1 MSAMDDI
8 IVKRY
13 NHDRVPE
20 DQIKV
25 RFVYAPKQRVLL
37 DLLDKAQNIQLPVIA
52 VSNGGITRD
61 PNRVFN
67 KIEGSYIPSSD
78 PRFAKPQLQP
88 VPIDLTIN
96 LSILTRYQQ
105 DYDQII
111 TNFLPYFDPYII
123 ISWRTP
129 NRPDQEIRSQ
139 VIWSGSVATEY
150 PTDLNATQVARVQGT
165 TSFTFK
171 GWLFKAAPGKDT
183 GRIFTITTDFST
195 EPGIHTK
202 YSLDQLDPLQTDRVV
217 LSGQPQPRAVNPYY
231 ASISASNTFALY
243 GKSFFNITNVY
254 LSGNTNFNNT
264 FFNPF
269 SAVPRLSAL
278 YPGFSGIEL
287 PADTYLSNNNNV
299 LTFTMPSAINA
310 GKVDV
315 ILQNEAGYGSLTQYA
330 YRNVYNPYLPS
341 MPEYDTFVN
350 YQPPFLSGIDIF
362 TVLPPASSSFVP
374 ILYYG
379 DNIMYFGE
387 ELTYTP

>member
-1 MSAMDDI
+1 MRKYTFDWELETMFTMFMSAMDDV

-13 NHDRVPE
+13 NKDREPQ

-67 KIEGSYIPSSD
+67 KIEGSYIPTGN
-78 PRFAKPQLQP
+78 PTTTRKQYQP

-96 LSILTRYQQ
+96 LTILTRYQQ

-129 NRPDQEIRSQ
+129 GRPDQEIRSQ
-139 VIWSGSVATEY
+139 VIWSGTVNTEY

-171 GWLFKAAPGKDT
+171 GWLFKAAPGKDD
-183 GRIFTITTDFST
+183 GKIFTITTDMSNIAGLT
-195 EPGIHTK
+195 TQ
-202 YSLDQLDPLQTDRVV
+202 YSIDQIDPLTTDRNT
-217 LSGQPQPRAVNPYY
+217 LSAQPQPRFIEPYY
-231 ASISASNTFALY
+231 TTVSESKIFALY
-243 GKSFFNITNVY
+243 GKSFFNISNVY
-254 LSGNTNFNNT
+254 LSGDSNFNST

-269 SAVPRLSAL
+269 SAVPSLSAH
-278 YPGFSGIEL
+278 YPGFYGVKLLSSTFI
-287 PADTYLSNNNNV
+287 SNNDDT
-299 LTFTMPSAINA
+299 LTFTMPSASLP
-310 GKVDV
+310 GKIDI
-315 ILQNEAGYGSLTQYA
+315 ILQNDAGYGSLTQYG
-330 YRNVYNPYLPS
+330 YRNTFNPYLTS
-341 MPEYDTFVN
+341 MPEYQTFIN
-350 YQPPFLSGIDIF
+350 YQPPFLSGID
-362 TVLPPASSSFVP
+362 VRP
-374 ILYYG
+374 IL
-379 DNIMYFGE
+379 
-387 ELTYTP
+387 

>member
-1 MSAMDDI
+1 MSAMDDV

-13 NHDRVPE
+13 NHDREPQ

-67 KIEGSYIPSSD
+67 KIQGSYIPSGD
-78 PRFAKPQLQP
+78 PRFVKPQLQP

-139 VIWSGSVATEY
+139 VIWSGTVTTEY

-171 GWLFKAAPGKDT
+171 GWLFKAAPAKNDGK
-183 GRIFTITTDFST
+183 IFTITTDMSNIAGLT
-195 EPGIHTK
+195 TQ
-202 YSLDQLDPLQTDRVV
+202 YSIDRLNPLTTDRNV
-217 LSGQPQPRAVNPYY
+217 LSGQPQPRSIDPYY
-231 ASISASNTFALY
+231 TTVSAYNTFAVY
-243 GKSFFNITNVY
+243 GKSFFNVTNVY
-254 LSGNTNFNNT
+254 LSGNTNFNST
-264 FFNPF
+264 FYNPF

-278 YPGFSGIEL
+278 YPGFNGTEL
-287 PADTYLSNNNNV
+287 STSIYTSNNDDV
-299 LTFTMPSAINA
+299 LTFTMPSASLP
-310 GKVDV
+310 GKVD
-315 ILQNEAGYGSLTQYA
+315 IIIQNEAGYGSLVKYG
-330 YRNVYNPYLPS
+330 YRNTFNPYLTS
-341 MPEYDTFVN
+341 MSGYSTFKN
-350 YQPPFLSGIDIF
+350 YQPPFLSGID
-362 TVLPPASSSFVP
+362 VRP
-374 ILYYG
+374 IR
-379 DNIMYFGE
+379 
-387 ELTYTP
+387 

>member
-1 MSAMDDI
+1 MRKYTYDFELEQMFTMFMSAMDDV

-13 NHDRVPE
+13 NHDREPQ

-78 PRFAKPQLQP
+78 PRLIKPQLQP

-139 VIWSGSVATEY
+139 VIWSGSVTTEY

-171 GWLFKAAPGKDT
+171 GWIFKAAPGKDT
-183 GRIFTITTDFST
+183 SKIFTITTDFST

-217 LSGQPQPRAVNPYY
+217 LSGQPQPRSIDPYY
-231 ASISASNTFALY
+231 TTVSAYNTFAVY
-243 GKSFFNITNVY
+243 GKSFFNVTNVY
-254 LSGNTNFNNT
+254 LSGNTNFNST
-264 FFNPF
+264 FYNPF
-269 SAVPRLSAL
+269 SAVPRLSAF
-278 YPGFSGIEL
+278 YPGFNGTKLLSS
-287 PADTYLSNNNNV
+287 TYISNNDDV
-299 LTFTMPSAINA
+299 LTFTMPSASLP
-310 GKVDV
+310 GKVD
-315 ILQNEAGYGSLTQYA
+315 IIIQNDAGYGSLVKYG
-330 YRNVYNPYLPS
+330 YRNTFNPYLTS
-341 MPEYDTFVN
+341 MSEYSTFKN
-350 YQPPFLSGIDIF
+350 YQPPFLSGID
-362 TVLPPASSSFVP
+362 VRP
-374 ILYYG
+374 IR
-379 DNIMYFGE
+379 
-387 ELTYTP
+387 